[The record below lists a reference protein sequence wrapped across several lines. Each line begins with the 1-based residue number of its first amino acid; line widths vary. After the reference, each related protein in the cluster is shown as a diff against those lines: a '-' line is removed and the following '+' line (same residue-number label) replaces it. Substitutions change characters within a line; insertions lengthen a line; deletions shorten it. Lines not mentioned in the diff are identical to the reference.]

1 MMKLLPKVLRLR
13 CNGSPLQGSGAR
25 KGGVESY
32 ESESCKGLLF
42 GFLEAFA
49 SIPTDLF
56 PGIQRSARQLLY
68 FDF

>member
-1 MMKLLPKVLRLR
+1 MDWMKLLPKVLRLR
-13 CNGSPLQGSGAR
+13 CNG
-25 KGGVESY
+25 KGLGLGKEKLRVT

-56 PGIQRSARQLLY
+56 PEIQRSARQFY